1 MISGIEILSEPK
13 AVSMADEWFQF
24 ATADHFW
31 MQWRHHLLAR
41 ALKRVGGPIR
51 RALEIGCGHG
61 VARDMLERDFDFV
74 IDCCDLN
81 RTALEMAKPGKGQLF
96 VYDILDQTPSLLGH
110 YDAVFLLD
118 VIEHI
123 PDDAEFLIAASR
135 HLRAGGLLF
144 VNVPANMWLASG
156 YDRVAGH
163 LRRYTSRD
171 LVNLFD
177 RCGLETQAIWQWGL
191 LMVPLLLA
199 RKALLRGAD
208 KKKTEAAL
216 RRGFV
221 PPNRM
226 AQLFLNGLK
235 NIETALPFSMPLGTS
250 VLAWGQLRTLAPRR
264 E

>member
-31 MQWRHHLLAR
+31 MQWRHHLLVR

-123 PDDAEFLIAASR
+123 PDDAEFSYCSLTAFAGRWAPSLSMSLPICGW
-135 HLRAGGLLF
+135 RA
-144 VNVPANMWLASG
+144 VMIEWL
-156 YDRVAGH
+156 V
-163 LRRYTSRD
+163 
-171 LVNLFD
+171 
-177 RCGLETQAIWQWGL
+177 I
-191 LMVPLLLA
+191 
-199 RKALLRGAD
+199 
-208 KKKTEAAL
+208 
-216 RRGFV
+216 
-221 PPNRM
+221 
-226 AQLFLNGLK
+226 
-235 NIETALPFSMPLGTS
+235 
-250 VLAWGQLRTLAPRR
+250 
-264 E
+264 